1 MGSGQS
7 RRVSDAD
14 TPAQAVETQM
24 GDDGGEGGVEDTIQW
39 GIGKTL
45 PASGWRTA

>member
-7 RRVSDAD
+7 HRVSDAD

-24 GDDGGEGGVEDTIQW
+24 GDDGGGGVEDMIQW